1 MKVSQTERIVVVE
14 DDPGLRELLVEE
26 LETERYQVFAV
37 ESVEQALPTIE
48 QAQPDLVVS
57 DLRLPGANGMSMVP
71 TLLKL
76 PNAPSILL
84 ITAFGTVAQAVE
96 ALKQGADDFLTKPL
110 DMEHFLL
117 TVRRLLENRRLKSTV
132 KALREGRESDR
143 FHGMIGQSR
152 MMRDLYHQITQVAN
166 AGSAVLILGESGT
179 GKELV
184 ARAIHQQSER
194 KDGPFL
200 AVNCA
205 GIPKELMES
214 EFFGHAAGAFTG
226 AQKARSGLLK
236 EAHNGTL
243 LLDEIGEMPLELQ
256 AKLLRV
262 LQEGRIRA
270 VGSDQEIEVD
280 VRIIAATHRDLEAL
294 VTAGEFRQDLFYR
307 LETFSLKVPALRER
321 GDDRELL
328 AQQFIAGLSKDSD
341 MPPSLSRE
349 ALSKLYDYPFP
360 GNVRELQNA
369 MERAVTF
376 CEGKEIKPEH
386 LPERIQQASQ
396 LSNEREAP
404 DAASGQ
410 SSVPLRPL
418 SDVQRDYVRYVLRE
432 TGGNKRKAAEI
443 LGVTRR
449 TLYRWLED

>member
-1 MKVSQTERIVVVE
+1 MSQQAKILVVE

-26 LETERYQVFAV
+26 LEAEHYQVSAV
-37 ESVEQALPTIE
+37 DSVEHALIRVETY
-48 QAQPDLVVS
+48 QPDLVVS
-57 DLRLPGANGMSMVP
+57 DLRLPGANGMSLVP
-71 TLLKL
+71 QLLQL
-76 PNAPSILL
+76 TQAPAILL

-110 DMEHFLL
+110 DMEHFLI
-117 TVRRLLENRRLKSTV
+117 TVNRLLQTRRLKTTV
-132 KALREGRESDR
+132 EALRAGQPAHA
-143 FHGMIGQSR
+143 FHNMVGQSR
-152 MMRDLYHQITQVAN
+152 AMRDLYHQITQVAN
-166 AGSAVLILGESGT
+166 AESAVLVVGESGT

-184 ARAIHQQSER
+184 AHAIHQQSAR

-226 AQKARSGLLK
+226 AQKARAGLLK
-236 EAHNGTL
+236 EAQKGTL

-262 LQEGRIRA
+262 LQEGTMRA
-270 VGSDQEIEVD
+270 VGSDQEISVD
-280 VRIIAATHRDLEAL
+280 VRIVAATHRDLEAL
-294 VTAGEFRQDLFYR
+294 VSDNLFRQDLFYR
-307 LETFSLKVPALRER
+307 LETFTLKVPALRER

-328 AQQFIAGLSKDSD
+328 AQHFLAQLTKD
-341 MPPSLSRE
+341 MQQPPALARE
-349 ALSKLYDYPFP
+349 TLNLLYSYPFP

-369 MERAVTF
+369 MQRAVAF
-376 CEGKEIKPEH
+376 CQGHEIKPEH
-386 LPERIQQASQ
+386 LPERIQQAMQ
-396 LSNEREAP
+396 LN
-404 DAASGQ
+404 Q
-410 SSVPLRPL
+410 TSSVSAEFGPEASIAGLRPL

-432 TGGNKRKAAEI
+432 TDGNKRKAAEI

>member
-1 MKVSQTERIVVVE
+1 MSKVERVVVVE
-14 DDPGLRELLVEE
+14 DDPGLRELLFEE
-26 LETERYQVFAV
+26 LEGEGYRVDAV
-37 ESVEQALPTIE
+37 DSVEVAVPLIESV
-48 QAQPDLVVS
+48 QPDLVVS
-57 DLRLPGANGMSMVP
+57 DLRLPGADGMSMVAQ
-71 TLLKL
+71 LLRL
-76 PNAPSILL
+76 PEAPSILL

-117 TVRRLLENRRLKSTV
+117 TVRRLLENRRLRNAV
-132 KALREGRESDR
+132 KILRQNQGAVS

-152 MMRDLYHQITQVAN
+152 AMRSLYQQVVQVAN

-184 ARAIHQQSER
+184 AKAIHQQSER
-194 KDGPFL
+194 SNGPFL

-262 LQEGRIRA
+262 LQEGTIRA
-270 VGSDQEIEVD
+270 VGSDQEVQVD

-294 VTAGEFRQDLFYR
+294 VREGLFRQDLFYR
-307 LETFSLKVPALRER
+307 LETFALKVPPLRDR
-321 GDDRELL
+321 GEDREIL
-328 AQQFIAGLSKDSD
+328 AQHFIAALSKDQVLA
-341 MPPSLSRE
+341 PALSSE
-349 ALSKLYDYPFP
+349 ALDKLYSYPFP

-376 CEGKEIKPEH
+376 CQGKEIKPQH

-396 LSNEREAP
+396 LNHEEGNPRA
-404 DAASGQ
+404 DAARSADLK
-410 SSVPLRPL
+410 SL

>member
-1 MKVSQTERIVVVE
+1 MSQTERIVVVE
-14 DDPGLRELLVEE
+14 DDPGLRELLIEE
-26 LETERYQVFAV
+26 LETERYQVYAL
-37 ESVEQALPTIE
+37 ESVELALPEIE
-48 QAQPDLVVS
+48 RVQPDLVIS
-57 DLRLPGANGMSMVP
+57 DLRLPGANGMTMVP
-71 TLLKL
+71 QLLKL
-76 PNAPSILL
+76 ADAPSILL

-132 KALREGRESDR
+132 KALREGRPSDR

-152 MMRDLYHQITQVAN
+152 AMRDLYHQITQVAN

-236 EAHNGTL
+236 EAHQGTL

-294 VTAGEFRQDLFYR
+294 VTASEFRQDLFYR
-307 LETFSLKVPALRER
+307 LETFSLKVPPLRER

-328 AQQFIAGLSKDSD
+328 AQQFIAGLSKDVASA
-341 MPPSLSRE
+341 PALSRE
-349 ALSKLYDYPFP
+349 ALSKIYDYPFP

-396 LSNEREAP
+396 LNHER
-404 DAASGQ
+404 DATATDEGRPTS
-410 SSVPLRPL
+410 LRPL

>member
-1 MKVSQTERIVVVE
+1 MSQTECIVVVE
-14 DDPGLRELLVEE
+14 DDPGLRELLIEE
-26 LETERYQVFAV
+26 LETERYQVYAV

-48 QAQPDLVVS
+48 QVQPALVVS

-71 TLLKL
+71 TLLQL
-76 PNAPSILL
+76 PDAPSILL

-132 KALREGRESDR
+132 KALREGHDNDH
-143 FHGMIGQSR
+143 FHGMIGHSR
-152 MMRDLYHQITQVAN
+152 AMRDLYHQITQVAN

-194 KDGPFL
+194 NEGPFL

-243 LLDEIGEMPLELQ
+243 LLDEIGEMSLELQ

-270 VGSDQEIEVD
+270 VGSDLEVEVN

-294 VTAGEFRQDLFYR
+294 VTSGEFRQDLFYR

-328 AQQFIAGLSKDSD
+328 AQQFIAALSKHSD
-341 MPPSLSRE
+341 IPPALSRE
-349 ALSKLYDYPFP
+349 ALSKIYDYPFP

-376 CEGKEIKPEH
+376 CEGGEIKPEH

-396 LSNEREAP
+396 LSNKHALSPGEGRE
-404 DAASGQ
+404 SL
-410 SSVPLRPL
+410 PLRPL

-432 TGGNKRKAAEI
+432 TAGNKRKAAEI